1 MNENK
6 CHMLLEQCSG
16 VWSPRNTRMSPT
28 PSKKKLY
35 IHTNMEKNMKKFQIY
50 SYHKERQLTK
60 RKLVYFKHTASFGV
74 KTTIQ
79 LKKGGLHD
87 MFKQLEAHEL
97 TVPLYHYSK
106 GPI

>member
-1 MNENK
+1 MKTNVICFWNSV
-6 CHMLLEQCSG
+6 LVSG
-16 VWSPRNTRMSPT
+16 PLKT
-28 PSKKKLY
+28 PACPQHPVKKKLY

-79 LKKGGLHD
+79 PKKGGLHD